1 LARKRCPRAFT
12 LRRGP
17 PPYIFGYIRVSDW
30 ERQENSEAVQ
40 EDLID
45 KRAAIAD
52 IPGTY
57 VGCLVD
63 YLSSKQFSF
72 DQRPHGQWLLRNV
85 RSGDSIIVTK
95 MDRFGRTLGDMTE
108 TIERLY
114 DRGAAIYILNHGGT
128 PLAVD
133 STVGRAMIGFLAVS
147 ARLENDLRADRIR
160 ETIAYRKAKGL
171 PYYKHPPFGKRTEV
185 YTDESGRRQKRWVR
199 DDEQCQLLLEVY
211 RLHYTQGWSL
221 AQIAEL
227 LDRRGAKDQK
237 GSPWSWRRPCNGT
250 WQVNKLRKAV
260 EFVRGMLQ
268 AGKEL

>member
-1 LARKRCPRAFT
+1 MISPSQVRGRPVNRTRWARLLAGSLAETPEQGPPPAEAT
-12 LRRGP
+12 PSAVGP
-17 PPYIFGYIRVSDW
+17 PPYIFGYIRVSDF

-63 YLSSKQFSF
+63 YLSSKQFPF

-85 RSGDSIIVTK
+85 RPGDSIIVTK

-171 PYYKHPPFGKRTEV
+171 YV
-185 YTDESGRRQKRWVR
+185 
-199 DDEQCQLLLEVY
+199 
-211 RLHYTQGWSL
+211 
-221 AQIAEL
+221 
-227 LDRRGAKDQK
+227 
-237 GSPWSWRRPCNGT
+237 
-250 WQVNKLRKAV
+250 
-260 EFVRGMLQ
+260 VRGREGGHFRGRWGPAQRLRDGTRDATRQ
-268 AGKEL
+268 DGCGAGIRWEAGSQGGTRLAAWQRSRAAV